1 MRDGGVSGT
10 RAAGLVC
17 LLLCLVTLAGAFLAG
32 PRGFRVLAALTLT
45 GLAVW
50 IGLLYRA
57 ISFRVAS
64 GNKAVRESLSE
75 LANRQREMRDDQ
87 ALTQLHDAAARH
99 EKALTGLH
107 SAVQKIEDQAALAS
121 ASLLPGPK
129 SVRERPEVLFVSSN
143 GAGLG
148 HLTRLMAIA
157 ERLDAEAEFLT
168 MSSGHRLVAHRG
180 HRVSYFPSYGTLGM
194 ETPSWTR
201 YFAGYIRRFIAERRP
216 DMVVFDGTWVYPGL
230 TEACRLSGTPLVW
243 VQRGCWKGR
252 KDKSSTQR
260 HNAAR
265 VCDAVILPGDYGC
278 VEDVDL
284 GSRIDVCKVSPITLV
299 SREQLLGRDEA
310 RQTLGLRPDLR
321 YVLVQLGAG
330 NINDTTSLLDTAVTA
345 VTGLGPQWVP
355 VVVRSPIAEV
365 ERGVDGA
372 VTVASYPVAQ
382 HFAAFEFAVGAS
394 GYNFVQE
401 CVGLGLPSVLV
412 PNLAARTDAQRRRA
426 QGVVDLKVA
435 SMAAGVDDLP
445 AAIRATA
452 ECLPA
457 MTRAL
462 EDVARPT
469 GAAEAAKFLIEQL
482 GKNRFLGQHANS

>member
-1 MRDGGVSGT
+1 MRDGRVAGT
-10 RAAGLVC
+10 RAAGLIC
-17 LLLCLVTLAGAFLAG
+17 LLLCLATLVGAIFAG
-32 PRGFRVLAALTLT
+32 PRVFRVLAALTLT
-45 GLAVW
+45 GLALW

-57 ISFRVAS
+57 ISLRVAS
-64 GNKAVRESLSE
+64 GNKAVQNSLSE
-75 LANRQREMRDDQ
+75 LANRQRGIGDDQ

-99 EKALTGLH
+99 GKALNGLY

-129 SVRERPEVLFVSSN
+129 PVRERPEVLFVSSN

-260 HNAAR
+260 HSAAR

-284 GSRIDVCKVSPITLV
+284 GSRIDARKVSPITLV
-299 SREQLLGRDEA
+299 SREQVLGRDEA
-310 RQTLGLRPDLR
+310 RQALGLRPDLR

-330 NINDTTSLLDTAVTA
+330 NINDTTSLLDTAVTT
-345 VTGLGPQWVP
+345 VKELGPQWVP

-365 ERGVDGA
+365 EREVEGA
-372 VTVASYPVAQ
+372 VAVTSYPVAQ

-412 PNLAARTDAQRRRA
+412 PNLATRTDAQRRRA

-452 ECLPA
+452 ESLPS
-457 MTRAL
+457 MRKEL
-462 EDVARPT
+462 ESIDGPE
-469 GAAEAAKFLIEQL
+469 GAAEAAEYVESLLAKQRLL
-482 GKNRFLGQHANS
+482 G